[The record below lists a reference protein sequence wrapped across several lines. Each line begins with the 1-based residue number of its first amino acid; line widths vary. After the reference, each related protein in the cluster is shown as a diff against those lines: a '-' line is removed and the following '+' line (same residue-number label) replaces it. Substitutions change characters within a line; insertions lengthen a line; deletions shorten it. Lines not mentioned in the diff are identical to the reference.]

1 MSDEIIKNIG
11 KKLKQRR
18 IDLRL
23 TQVQLSDLIGIE
35 YSALRRIETG
45 RTNPTIKTL
54 LKLTNALS
62 IDVSY
67 LFEKWS
73 VVYSILE
80 LMFSKITSCEEEIN
94 FIDLKFWKIL
104 YSKVV

>member
-23 TQVQLSDLIGIE
+23 NQVQLSDLIGIE
-35 YSALRRIETG
+35 DSALRRIETG

-67 LFEKWS
+67 LFEK
-73 VVYSILE
+73 
-80 LMFSKITSCEEEIN
+80 
-94 FIDLKFWKIL
+94 
-104 YSKVV
+104 

>member
-35 YSALRRIETG
+35 DSALRRIETG

-67 LFEKWS
+67 LFEK
-73 VVYSILE
+73 
-80 LMFSKITSCEEEIN
+80 
-94 FIDLKFWKIL
+94 
-104 YSKVV
+104 

>member
-1 MSDEIIKNIG
+1 VSDEIIKNIG

-23 TQVQLSDLIGIE
+23 NQVQLSDLIGIE
-35 YSALRRIETG
+35 DSALRRIETG

-67 LFEKWS
+67 LFEK
-73 VVYSILE
+73 
-80 LMFSKITSCEEEIN
+80 
-94 FIDLKFWKIL
+94 
-104 YSKVV
+104 

>member
-35 YSALRRIETG
+35 DSALRRIETG

-54 LKLTNALS
+54 LKLTN
-62 IDVSY
+62 I
-67 LFEKWS
+67 
-73 VVYSILE
+73 
-80 LMFSKITSCEEEIN
+80 
-94 FIDLKFWKIL
+94 
-104 YSKVV
+104 

>member
-18 IDLRL
+18 IDLGL
-23 TQVQLSDLIGIE
+23 NQVQLSDLIGIE
-35 YSALRRIETG
+35 DSALRRIETG

-62 IDVSY
+62 IDISY
-67 LFEKWS
+67 LFEK
-73 VVYSILE
+73 
-80 LMFSKITSCEEEIN
+80 
-94 FIDLKFWKIL
+94 
-104 YSKVV
+104 

>member
-1 MSDEIIKNIG
+1 VSDEIIKNIG

-35 YSALRRIETG
+35 DSALRRIETG

-67 LFEKWS
+67 LFEK
-73 VVYSILE
+73 
-80 LMFSKITSCEEEIN
+80 
-94 FIDLKFWKIL
+94 
-104 YSKVV
+104 

>member
-11 KKLKQRR
+11 KKLKKRR

-35 YSALRRIETG
+35 DSALRRIETG

-54 LKLTNALS
+54 LKLTN
-62 IDVSY
+62 I
-67 LFEKWS
+67 
-73 VVYSILE
+73 
-80 LMFSKITSCEEEIN
+80 
-94 FIDLKFWKIL
+94 
-104 YSKVV
+104 